1 MPVACVGCSCPCKCP
16 RGGKVPRGG
25 GRQQSFPN
33 QLRGLKQQLGEWW
46 NRLVKGQT
54 PGAKES
60 REEWEEAELRLQR
73 TSREESSRN
82 REFLRSA
89 WQHGGARGACTNLC
103 PATAKPQGLQALV
116 ITCRSCVQAAGS
128 WAAQQS
134 EREVVRSDRN
144 PQGGTEETGR
154 DVFQTAPLARR
165 PAHAHTKRCPLERS
179 SPRYKAQ
186 QPCLEISQSDTFPA
200 HAAFQA
206 ALPAFDAFFSYLI
219 SHPAGSKPRGSS
231 TAARPPLSPAVQT
244 CFPGT
249 SIVWSWLGWEVTA
262 FTRP

>member
-89 WQHGGARGACTNLC
+89 WQHGGARGACT
-103 PATAKPQGLQALV
+103 
-116 ITCRSCVQAAGS
+116 RSCTKRQKPAGRDGGNGERCFPNS
-128 WAAQQS
+128 TAGTPSCPRSRRAVPFGAQQPALQS
-134 EREVVRSDRN
+134 TAAMPGNFPVR
-144 PQGGTEETGR
+144 
-154 DVFQTAPLARR
+154 
-165 PAHAHTKRCPLERS
+165 HIS
-179 SPRYKAQ
+179 SPRSVSGS
-186 QPCLEISQSDTFPA
+186 PPGFRCIFL
-200 HAAFQA
+200 
-206 ALPAFDAFFSYLI
+206 LSYLA
-219 SHPAGSKPRGSS
+219 SCRQQAPGQRHGRPYHPPCKPASQAPQLSGPGSAGR
-231 TAARPPLSPAVQT
+231 
-244 CFPGT
+244 
-249 SIVWSWLGWEVTA
+249 
-262 FTRP
+262 